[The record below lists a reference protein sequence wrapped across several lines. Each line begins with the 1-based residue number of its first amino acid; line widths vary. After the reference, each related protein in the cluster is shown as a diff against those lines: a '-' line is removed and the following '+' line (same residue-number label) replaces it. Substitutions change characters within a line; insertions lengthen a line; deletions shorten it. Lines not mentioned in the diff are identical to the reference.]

1 MEQVAMSDIT
11 SVINDLKKQKIILE
25 PESYRNHLLK
35 KIGNTLTVDTMQG
48 NAFLKP
54 HGYAGDYEII
64 DKIYMEWHS
73 PDSSLRVWDKYFHLQ
88 SASTAVRNRKK
99 YFISLVKKV
108 ATRKSH
114 TNILNIGSGPGRDM
128 LEYFRENP
136 HGTVSFECVDID
148 ENAINYAKSL
158 CHSYLDRINFINK
171 NIFRYKT
178 SQKYDLVW
186 SAGLFDYFDDRR
198 FIFLLK
204 KLYSFVGNNGQLVV
218 GNFEPSN
225 PTKDYM
231 EVVADWYLF
240 HRSKKQLISLAQEAG
255 IRTNN
260 ISVYSEPLGV
270 NLFLHIRKD
279 AFQTDDKPGKK

>member
-114 TNILNIGSGPGRDM
+114 TNILNIGSGPGRD
-128 LEYFRENP
+128 
-136 HGTVSFECVDID
+136 G
-148 ENAINYAKSL
+148 
-158 CHSYLDRINFINK
+158 
-171 NIFRYKT
+171 
-178 SQKYDLVW
+178 
-186 SAGLFDYFDDRR
+186 
-198 FIFLLK
+198 
-204 KLYSFVGNNGQLVV
+204 
-218 GNFEPSN
+218 
-225 PTKDYM
+225 
-231 EVVADWYLF
+231 
-240 HRSKKQLISLAQEAG
+240 
-255 IRTNN
+255 
-260 ISVYSEPLGV
+260 
-270 NLFLHIRKD
+270 
-279 AFQTDDKPGKK
+279 PGK